1 MIIID
6 DITKFFKD
14 FRAVDNFSLQVEAGE
29 IFGLVGPNGAGKT
42 TTIKMMTGLL
52 IPDKGKILL
61 DGHDIVREPLKAKSV
76 LGYVPDKAF
85 VYGKLTLREFMFFVA
100 AIHGMPRTTAIAK
113 TDALFDTFGIRDL
126 ENELIESLSRGLRQR
141 LVFSAALVHS
151 PRVLLIDEP
160 FTGLDAFGVRT
171 LREVMGR
178 LSLEGVSVFLAT
190 HSLHLAED
198 LCHRIGFIKKG
209 KLVAI
214 KKREEIKKMEGGLEG
229 FVVRLGG

>member
-6 DITKFFKD
+6 GITKSFKG
-14 FRAVDNFSLQVEAGE
+14 FCAVDNFSLQVDPGE

-61 DGHDIVREPLKAKSV
+61 DNHDIVKEPIKAKSV
-76 LGYVPDKAF
+76 MGYVPDKAF
-85 VYGKLTLREFMFFVA
+85 LYGKLTLREFMFFVA
-100 AIHGMPRTTAIAK
+100 AIHGMPGTAAITK
-113 TDALFDTFGIRDL
+113 IEALFDTFGIRDL
-126 ENELIESLSRGLRQR
+126 ENELIERLSRGLRQR

-151 PRVLLIDEP
+151 PKVLLIDEP

-171 LREVMGR
+171 LKEVLGR

-209 KLVAI
+209 KLVAVR
-214 KKREEIKKMEGGLEG
+214 KREEIKGMEGGLEG

>member
-6 DITKFFKD
+6 GVSKSFNG
-14 FRAVDNFSLQVEAGE
+14 VCVVNSFSLTVGPGE

-52 IPDKGKILL
+52 SPDNGKILL
-61 DGHDIVREPLKAKSV
+61 GNHDIVREPITAKSV

-85 VYGKLTLREFMFFVA
+85 LYEKLTLKEFMFFVS
-100 AIHGMPRTTAIAK
+100 AIHHMSRTE
-113 TDALFDTFGIRDL
+113 ALARIRFLFETFGIMDM
-126 ENELIESLSRGLRQR
+126 ENELIEGLSQGLRQR
-141 LVFSAALVHS
+141 LVFSAALVHA
-151 PRVLLIDEP
+151 PKVLLIDEP

-171 LREVMGR
+171 LREIMGR

-198 LCHRIGFIKKG
+198 LCHRVGFISRG
-209 KLVAI
+209 SLVAVRE
-214 KKREEIKKMEGGLEG
+214 REEIKSTEGGLEG
-229 FVVRLGG
+229 FFMSLGR